1 MVLTSYYLV
10 SPLYLHSHYGAYYLL
25 LGLTS
30 ISALTLWCS
39 LLTTWSHLCI
49 CTHTMVL
56 TTYYLVSPL
65 YLHSHY
71 GAHYLLLGLT
81 SVSALTLWCSLL
93 TTWSHLFICTHTMVL
108 TTYYLVSPLY
118 LHSHYGAHYLLLVSP
133 LYLHSH
139 YGAHFLLLGLTSV
152 SALTLWCSLLTTWS
166 HLFICTHTMVLTSYY
181 LVSPLYLHSHYG
193 AHYLLLGL
201 TSVSALTL
209 WCSLLTTWSHLCVC
223 THTTVLTSYYLVSP
237 LYLPSHT
244 VLTSYYL
251 VSSLYLH
258 SHYGAD
264 FLLLGLTSVS
274 ALTLQC

>member
-1 MVLTSYYLV
+1 MVLTTYYLV
-10 SPLYLHSHYGAYYLL
+10 SPLYLHSHYGAHYLL

-30 ISALTLWCS
+30 VSALTLWCS

-81 SVSALTLWCSLL
+81 SL
-93 TTWSHLFICTHTMVL
+93 
-108 TTYYLVSPLY
+108 
-118 LHSHYGAHYLLLVSP
+118 
-133 LYLHSH
+133 
-139 YGAHFLLLGLTSV
+139 

-201 TSVSALTL
+201 TSLSALTL
-209 WCSLLTTWSHLCVC
+209 WCSLLTTWSHLFIC

-237 LYLPSHT
+237 LYLHSHYGT
-244 VLTSYYL
+244 DFLLLGLTSISALTLWCTLLTTWSHLYICTHTMVLTTYYL
-251 VSSLYLH
+251 VSPLYLH
-258 SHYGAD
+258 SHYGAHY
-264 FLLLGLTSVS
+264 LLLGLTSVS